1 MSGVPSRHDLA
12 VTLPWLATGTAVLLD
27 ALAAADL
34 AAPSGLPG
42 WSGAHLAAHLTGNAE
57 ALRRLVAWGRTGVET
72 PMYATPE
79 ARAAEIEADARLAHD
94 RLRARVRQSAAAL
107 EQDLA
112 GVTDWTAQ
120 VRSARG
126 RVIPLRELPW
136 MRVREVWLHAVD
148 ATPGATLALLPGPLQ
163 DTLLE
168 DVAGSYVGRAATPRL
183 VLQVGPRRWD
193 LGTEGPPQQVLA
205 TREQALGW
213 LTGRPSAQ
221 GRALPAVPPWL

>member
-1 MSGVPSRHDLA
+1 MSDVPARHDLA
-12 VTLPWLATGTAVLLD
+12 LTLPWLAAGTARLVD
-27 ALAAADL
+27 ALDAADL

-57 ALRRLVAWGRTGVET
+57 ALRRLVAWGRTGIET
-72 PMYATPE
+72 AMYATPE
-79 ARAAEIEADARLAHD
+79 ARTAEIETDARLAHE

-107 EQDLA
+107 DEDLGA
-112 GVTDWTAQ
+112 VSDWTAQ

-126 RVIPLRELPW
+126 RVIPLLELPW

-148 ATPGATLALLPGPLQ
+148 ATPGATVDLLPGALQ

-168 DVAGSYVGRAATPRL
+168 DVAGSYADRPATPRL
-183 VLQVGPRRWD
+183 VLQVGDRRWD
-193 LGTEGPPQQVLA
+193 LGSEGPPQQVAA

-213 LTGRPSAQ
+213 LTGRPSPDP
-221 GRALPAVPPWL
+221 RELPAVPPWL